1 MVKKMRELFADDFPH
16 RAKQASPVRQKGI
29 TITAEASAEDEFV
42 RLLAAH
48 SSRIM
53 SFIRILAMNRQ
64 DEAEEIFQLTSMV
77 LWQKFSQ
84 YDSERSFAAW
94 ACRIAHFEMLKYR
107 ESKRRFKLLS
117 DEAIEALAVA
127 ALPISSQINERR
139 LALSKCL
146 ESLPDS
152 DHELIRQRYFD
163 HLSVNEISKRLG
175 RSTHAIYRE
184 LSRIH
189 GILLRCVE
197 RSISEGLQ

>member
-1 MVKKMRELFADDFPH
+1 M
-16 RAKQASPVRQKGI
+16 
-29 TITAEASAEDEFV
+29 
-42 RLLAAH
+42 LAMH
-48 SSRIM
+48 SSKIM

-64 DEAEEIFQLTSMV
+64 DESEEIFQLTSMV

-84 YDSERSFAAW
+84 YDSDGSFPAW

-117 DEAIEALAVA
+117 DEAIESLAFA
-127 ALPISSQINERR
+127 AFPISSQVNERR

-146 ESLPDS
+146 ENLPDS

-163 HLSVNEISKRLG
+163 HLSVSEISELVG

-184 LSRIH
+184 LSRVH
-189 GILLRCVE
+189 GVLLRCVE